1 MKTVLAGVS
10 ILALIPFIEV
20 TDTCSLK
27 ELSPFY
33 LPTCQS
39 LSSGPPLRT
48 KESESTSQS
57 SRIWGFLVLLS
68 SFWLP
73 RALPWLWRRQSMVS
87 KSSAEKWSSSAPW
100 PFLSR
105 TAAARSQR
113 LFQGAP
119 QRTRSA
125 PKESRLPPK
134 VAARCQERSRAPGRS
149 KLSPRSKFLRLLLKR
164 P

>member
-57 SRIWGFLVLLS
+57 SRI
-68 SFWLP
+68 
-73 RALPWLWRRQSMVS
+73 
-87 KSSAEKWSSSAPW
+87 
-100 PFLSR
+100 
-105 TAAARSQR
+105 
-113 LFQGAP
+113 
-119 QRTRSA
+119 
-125 PKESRLPPK
+125 
-134 VAARCQERSRAPGRS
+134 
-149 KLSPRSKFLRLLLKR
+149 
-164 P
+164 